1 MNSPFSFLSPSR
13 LYVGA
18 GKLSSLP
25 MLIDSRAKTVL
36 IVLGANSHKGSSDI
50 SEMLDRLQTKF
61 SLTIATVPSEPTPKI
76 IDDAVSLSQTN
87 MPDVVIAIGG
97 GSVLDAGKAISAMI
111 PLNDSVKHYLEGVG
125 TKSHPG
131 IKIPFIAIPTTSGT
145 GSEATKNAVISEVGA
160 SGYKKSLRHN
170 NFIPDIAL
178 VDPVL
183 TLRCPPFQTAVSG
196 MDAFTQLLESFVST
210 NANAMTDA
218 LALKGLNLI
227 SRHLIA
233 AYRNGD
239 DVEARTAMALAAYL
253 SGLTLANAGLG
264 LVHGFASSIG
274 GYFEIPHGVI
284 CSAVMKSCNELTIR
298 GLKKSGNHF
307 SLAKFAAVGRMFD
320 DSGSK
325 NDVYYVD
332 SLLAHIEFLRD
343 EMKIPKLGAYGVTL
357 KDVSGIVALTDNK
370 FNPVILSREEI
381 TEALEL
387 SL

>member
-1 MNSPFSFLSPSR
+1 MNLPFSFLSPSQ
-13 LYVGA
+13 LHFGA

-25 MLIDSRAKTVL
+25 NLIDSRAKSVL
-36 IVLGANSHKGSSDI
+36 IVLGANSHKASSAI
-50 SEMLDRLQTKF
+50 SEVLDHLPKKF
-61 SLTIATVPSEPTPKI
+61 SVTMTTVPSEPTPKI
-76 IDDAVSLSQTN
+76 IDDAVSLSQAN
-87 MPDVVIAIGG
+87 KPDVVIAIGG
-97 GSVLDAGKAISAMI
+97 GSVLDAGKAISAMV

-125 TKSHPG
+125 TKSHTG

-145 GSEATKNAVISEVGA
+145 GSEATKNAVISEVGG

-178 VDPVL
+178 VDPEL
-183 TLRCPPFQTAVSG
+183 TLGCSLFQTASSG

-210 NANAMTDA
+210 NANEMTDA
-218 LALKGLNLI
+218 LALKGLNLV
-227 SRHLIA
+227 SRHLLA

-239 DVEARTAMALAAYL
+239 DMEARTAMALSAYL

-284 CSAVMKSCNELTIR
+284 CSAMMKSCNELTIR
-298 GLKKSGNHF
+298 ALKKSGNHF
-307 SLAKFAAVGRMFD
+307 SLSKFASVGRMFD
-320 DSGSK
+320 DSGAK
-325 NDVYYVD
+325 NDLYYVD
-332 SLLAHIEFLRD
+332 RLMAHIDFLKD
-343 EMKIPKLGAYGVTL
+343 EMKVPKLGTYGVTL
-357 KDVSGIVALTDNK
+357 QDVSRIVASTDNK

-381 TEALEL
+381 AEALEL